1 MVDKKQ
7 DKMQEDKNVNK
18 EKQIENKNSNSNS
31 GNSERE
37 DSESEQRTKAQT
49 HESDNANT
57 KKKEDKKLKEEIKKT
72 KLIESKTKKSEAIV
86 NGISLGI
93 STKHAIAVSNF
104 IRNKNIDN
112 AISKLKNVSK
122 FKIAIP
128 MKGEIPHK
136 KGIRSASGSG
146 RYPINAVRE
155 FLKLLNSL
163 RANAIYN
170 EMELEK
176 FKIFCMANKASR
188 QRKRFGQGKFKR
200 THVQIKLIGSGE
212 K

>member
-1 MVDKKQ
+1 MIDKKQ
-7 DKMQEDKNVNK
+7 DKMQEDKNVNI
-18 EKQIENKNSNSNS
+18 EKQIENKNSKI
-31 GNSERE
+31 E
-37 DSESEQRTKAQT
+37 DNESKQRTESQN
-49 HESDNANT
+49 HESDNVDT
-57 KKKEDKKLKEEIKKT
+57 KKKDDKKLGEEIKKN

-104 IRNKNIDN
+104 IRNKNIDK
-112 AISKLKNVSK
+112 AISKLEDVKK

-136 KGIRSASGSG
+136 KGISSASGSG
-146 RYPINAVRE
+146 RYPINAVKE